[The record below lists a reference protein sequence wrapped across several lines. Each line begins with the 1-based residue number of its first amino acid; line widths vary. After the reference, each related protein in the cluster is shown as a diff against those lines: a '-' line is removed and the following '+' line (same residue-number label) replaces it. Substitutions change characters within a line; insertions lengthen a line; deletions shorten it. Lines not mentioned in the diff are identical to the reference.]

1 MHLPRIPL
9 LSNNLVTALVSCR
22 VPICPHSCLLSLEL
36 FQERWGT
43 CLSRGWEAW
52 GKEEQSHISAMSPR
66 ATYHIATSGLV
77 VLPLPCDPG
86 IPSPSATGP
95 RALCSSLTYPC
106 SGSGHRPLVG
116 ILAPGMQLLFHPAGS
131 LLCLSLRVPLDHT
144 PAPTP
149 DSTGIYPGW
158 AAAFKPHALLLS
170 VSLAPW
176 RGTGMTGCAGCFIS
190 HQVVCVCGE
199 VGS

>member
-1 MHLPRIPL
+1 MGNLSITGMGGLGQGKTKPHLCHEPPGPPITLPPLDL
-9 LSNNLVTALVSCR
+9 LS
-22 VPICPHSCLLSLEL
+22 
-36 FQERWGT
+36 
-43 CLSRGWEAW
+43 CLSPVTLAFHLH
-52 GKEEQSHISAMSPR
+52 Q
-66 ATYHIATSGLV
+66 
-77 VLPLPCDPG
+77 PLDPVY
-86 IPSPSATGP
+86 GP
-95 RALCSSLTYPC
+95 RVLCSRFTYPC
-106 SGSGHRPLVG
+106 SGSGYWPLVG
-116 ILAPGMQLLFHPAGS
+116 ILAPGMQLLFFPAGS

-158 AAAFKPHALLLS
+158 AAAIKPDALPLS

-190 HQVVCVCGE
+190 HQVVVGRQ